1 MKKIRLSIEGLCVE
15 SFATAAAERGKGT
28 VFGNAKTVDTCY
40 ATACPSWIDDCPS
53 AYPAATLPCN
63 GCEDTE
69 LC

>member
-1 MKKIRLSIEGLCVE
+1 MKKIELKIESLRVE
-15 SFATAAAERGKGT
+15 SFATAAPERGKGT

-53 AYPAATLPCN
+53 VYGASLPCN
-63 GCEDTE
+63 GCDGTE